1 MMQGHYI
8 YCAFYFY
15 YYYISSTSDHQAL
28 DPGCWGST
36 GIQSHQFIQSR
47 VRSVIRHILIA
58 AMCQAA
64 PPRAASP
71 RHEQLRLRANFLMGF
86 PGGSVVKNPPANAR
100 DTRDTGSIPGLGRS
114 PGVANGN
121 PLQYPCLE
129 SSMDRGAWRATV
141 SGVAKRRTKLST
153 CTLWHGLAGETGN
166 STLGGEWEMLIS
178 AVEEKKGF
186 LSCRRKKGRTEPEAQ
201 IRESEGDQIRSG
213 STESSGH

>member
-15 YYYISSTSDHQAL
+15 YYYISSTLDHQAL

-36 GIQSHQFIQSR
+36 GIQSHQCIQSR
-47 VRSVIRHILIA
+47 VHSVIRHILIA

-64 PPRAASP
+64 LAIATSP
-71 RHEQLRLRANFLMGF
+71 RHERLQLRASFLMGF

-153 CTLWHGLAGETGN
+153 CTVWHGLVGEIGN
-166 STLGGEWEMLIS
+166 NTLGGEWEMLIS

-186 LSCRRKKGRTEPEAQ
+186 PELQKKG
-201 IRESEGDQIRSG
+201 EGRDG
-213 STESSGH
+213 A